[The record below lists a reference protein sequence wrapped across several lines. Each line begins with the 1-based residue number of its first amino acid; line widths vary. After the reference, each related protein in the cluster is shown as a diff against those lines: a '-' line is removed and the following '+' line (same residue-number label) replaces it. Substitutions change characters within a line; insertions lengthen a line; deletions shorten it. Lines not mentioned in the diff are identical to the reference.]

1 MMLKWGGNEADKINC
16 EESYDILEGIDR
28 KDKIDGGR
36 RRWLDKSSKRR
47 REH

>member
-1 MMLKWGGNEADKINC
+1 MMLKWGGNEADKING
-16 EESYDILEGIDR
+16 EENYDILEGSDR
-28 KDKIDGGR
+28 KDKIDEGR